1 MNLEQARQCGAVPP
15 VRRAA
20 ARPVRLRAA
29 PPAGQA
35 LEHGGGHDRLAG
47 AGAVGVQDLG
57 LGVQAGQ
64 ARPGQGVGEE
74 AAPVADV
81 GGGPVLEELLPDLVV
96 VAAAQPGREGV
107 QGGGAGQVVLGL
119 EGAPARP
126 RPGAV
131 VVPGAG
137 AAVDEGRLGAT

>member
-1 MNLEQARQCGAVPP
+1 MEGAGDHDDRRVRCVRRAAVPP
-15 VRRAA
+15 VLGA
-20 ARPVRLRAA
+20 ARPARLR
-29 PPAGQA
+29 AGQA

-107 QGGGAGQVVLGL
+107 QGGGAGQV
-119 EGAPARP
+119 EKS
-126 RPGAV
+126 
-131 VVPGAG
+131 
-137 AAVDEGRLGAT
+137 